1 MRQREQ
7 TAEDAK
13 FRQLLYNLR
22 YRACT
27 KEDINFLLSRRI
39 EISGTGP
46 STSNENIRNA
56 PIITSLNVHK
66 DRINDL
72 GVRRWAKDHGQKLHD
87 FYSIDYFH
95 ERGRKETRHNPS
107 PIHVLNPAL
116 QEGLWSLPP
125 SASKEQVPAKLTLC
139 IGLPVM
145 IRNNDAVELCI
156 TKGQEAVVVGWD
168 AEKKLR
174 GEKECLN
181 TLFVRL
187 VKPPRSIEIP
197 GLPLNVVPIPATVV
211 TVDINMP
218 QDGHHQSIKRCQ
230 VNVLPCF
237 AMTDY
242 ASQGRTREWNAV
254 YLRFSKSHQA
264 IYTALSRGA
273 TAEGTAL
280 LDNVDI
286 TKLQGGISG
295 YLRQEFRELEIL
307 DKITELRFLNKLPDG
322 VLTELRNPTLRNFS
336 KFKEELQEVENE
348 LHPAL
353 KATSSDTLPARGN
366 DETWDYS
373 LKNNKKRKANNV
385 HDIGEMRSKPIAKKS
400 PASLPTSK
408 ENHYASSPITN
419 NVIIGPRWDNINW
432 SCAYDALYFILYNAW
447 NEEKIERSEE
457 WKLSIL
463 MHLLLNGFATNA
475 NDPEVN
481 RDRVRSLV
489 MHMYPNDFT
498 MGKNGTDIFRLTKVF
513 LGKPEISRTLVECN
527 TCGDASEYQHFKL
540 TEYIEMQK
548 PVYGFPQS
556 INAQLIDR
564 DLNKWICQNCFKQG
578 TVSYTNHSRFA
589 VHVPNVIV
597 IPIIHKDI
605 IVDSNLHIKSLNA
618 SYTLKGTIYYGHYHF
633 TSRFIDSNKCIWFH
647 DGMTGQ
653 NAMPE
658 TKTLSNVGADYM
670 TIHGGNQCCMAI
682 YYRSA

>member
-1 MRQREQ
+1 MLKENMRQREQ
-7 TAEDAK
+7 SAEDAK

-46 STSNENIRNA
+46 STSNENIWNA

-72 GVRRWAKDHGQKLHD
+72 GVRRWAKDHGQKLHN

-156 TKGQEAVVVGWD
+156 TKGQEAVVVGWN

-218 QDGHHQSIKRCQ
+218 QDGHHQSIKHCQ

-242 ASQGRTREWNAV
+242 ASQGRTRE
-254 YLRFSKSHQA
+254 
-264 IYTALSRGA
+264 
-273 TAEGTAL
+273 
-280 LDNVDI
+280 
-286 TKLQGGISG
+286 
-295 YLRQEFRELEIL
+295 
-307 DKITELRFLNKLPDG
+307 
-322 VLTELRNPTLRNFS
+322 
-336 KFKEELQEVENE
+336 
-348 LHPAL
+348 
-353 KATSSDTLPARGN
+353 
-366 DETWDYS
+366 
-373 LKNNKKRKANNV
+373 
-385 HDIGEMRSKPIAKKS
+385 
-400 PASLPTSK
+400 
-408 ENHYASSPITN
+408 
-419 NVIIGPRWDNINW
+419 
-432 SCAYDALYFILYNAW
+432 
-447 NEEKIERSEE
+447 
-457 WKLSIL
+457 
-463 MHLLLNGFATNA
+463 
-475 NDPEVN
+475 
-481 RDRVRSLV
+481 
-489 MHMYPNDFT
+489 
-498 MGKNGTDIFRLTKVF
+498 
-513 LGKPEISRTLVECN
+513 
-527 TCGDASEYQHFKL
+527 
-540 TEYIEMQK
+540 
-548 PVYGFPQS
+548 
-556 INAQLIDR
+556 
-564 DLNKWICQNCFKQG
+564 
-578 TVSYTNHSRFA
+578 
-589 VHVPNVIV
+589 
-597 IPIIHKDI
+597 
-605 IVDSNLHIKSLNA
+605 
-618 SYTLKGTIYYGHYHF
+618 
-633 TSRFIDSNKCIWFH
+633 
-647 DGMTGQ
+647 
-653 NAMPE
+653 
-658 TKTLSNVGADYM
+658 
-670 TIHGGNQCCMAI
+670 
-682 YYRSA
+682 